1 MGHDMRRRTKGFV
14 VALPVL
20 ALIAAIAVPFSLKA
34 RAESQRNACRNNL
47 RQMDCVLYCCNP
59 RTEGLAEGDMM
70 DPKTCFQYIKGS
82 TIPVCPAG
90 GKYIVSYVV
99 GGPGPRCTVH
109 GGLLH
114 DGEEERRLHPEV
126 RRKNE
131 TTEDYGARIDE
142 LQKANRDRVQ
152 PGN

>member
-1 MGHDMRRRTKGFV
+1 MNRRTKGFV
-14 VALPVL
+14 VTLL
-20 ALIAAIAVPFSLKA
+20 AVAVIAVIAVPLFLKA
-34 RAESQRNACRNNL
+34 RARSQRNACLNNL

-59 RTEGLAEGDMM
+59 RSENLAEGDTM
-70 DPKTCFQYIKGS
+70 DPKTCFQYVKGG

-99 GGPGPRCTVH
+99 GGPGPKCSIH

-114 DGEEERRLHPEV
+114 DGKDEQRLHPGV

-131 TTEDYGARIDE
+131 TKEQYEARMVE
-142 LQKANRDRVQ
+142 LEKESKDRAQ
-152 PGN
+152 PQTR